1 MDPSKQRRVRMSVRP
16 TPDEAPRPAHRSRLA
31 HVLRI
36 GAERA
41 ASTEAPFLWDGNQR
55 TPRKDVCDDP
65 DLKEVLYNQ
74 NGQRLCPPMMD
85 DVTLLDPTERARI
98 MTVDISQRNVNS
110 IMGKLNNTARL
121 YDRLGNRDVTEEV
134 FDLRWARAYKITDQ
148 DAMGNNLLWTALQH
162 ATLDAPDVLSDS
174 FHIFTN
180 LLQYYDTHGDME
192 IKVQLERGLQPRYTD
207 TKITRFDRPHPLGD
221 LVFQTL
227 VIKHAFQTAQA
238 AAVPGGTPALALQRM
253 ETVRDNWIDLL
264 DSMVSA
270 GFQLSTPSA
279 NESTVLQN
287 LPAPAG
293 HRIRNI
299 VARANTMIVARDNPP
314 IPLTFS

>member
-1 MDPSKQRRVRMSVRP
+1 MDPLKQRRVRMSVRP

-74 NGQRLCPPMMD
+74 NGQRLCDPVMD
-85 DVTLLDPTERARI
+85 DVALLDPVERARI
-98 MTVDISQRNVNS
+98 MTVDISQQNVNS
-110 IMGKLNNTARL
+110 IMGKLNDTVGL
-121 YDRLGNRDVTEEV
+121 YDRLGARDVTEKV

-162 ATLDAPDVLSDS
+162 ATLDAPGILSNS

-180 LLQYYDTHGDME
+180 LLEYYDTHGDME
-192 IKVQLERGLQPRYTD
+192 IKVQLERGRRPRYID
-207 TKITRFDRPHPLGD
+207 TKITRFDTPHPLGD
-221 LVFQTL
+221 LVLQTL
-227 VIKHAFQTAQA
+227 VIKHAFQAAQA
-238 AAVPGGTPALALQRM
+238 AAVPGGTPAAALQQM
-253 ETVRDNWIDLL
+253 ETVRDSWINLL

-279 NESTVLQN
+279 NEAKILQS

-293 HRIRNI
+293 DRIRNI
-299 VARANTMIVARDNPP
+299 VARANTLIVARDNPK
-314 IPLTFS
+314 IPFTFS